1 MRPAPTVVKLGGS
14 HAFSEHLAGWVEAIA
29 DCAGH
34 VIVVPGGGPFADAV
48 RDAQP
53 KIGFDDA
60 AAHHMALLAMEQYG
74 CALASLNGAFVLAD
88 SADAMERAM
97 DARQVPV
104 WMPSRMALAAEDIPA
119 SWDITSDSLAA
130 WLAGHLGARRL
141 LLVKH
146 VGLGAAT
153 VSSPDA
159 TVSSPEATVSS
170 PEATVSSPELIARG
184 IVDPAFPAFLNR
196 AKVSATV
203 LGPADQALL
212 GSIIKSGSAAGTRID
227 P

>member
-14 HAFSEHLAGWVEAIA
+14 HAFSEHLAGWVDAIA

-34 VIVVPGGGPFADAV
+34 AVVVPGGGPFADAV

-88 SADAMERAM
+88 SLAAIQH
-97 DARQVPV
+97 AREAEKVPV
-104 WMPSRMALAAEDIPA
+104 WMPSRMALAAGDIPS

-130 WLAGHLGARRL
+130 WLAGRVGARQL

-146 VGLGAAT
+146 VSLSGTA
-153 VSSPDA
+153 VSL
-159 TVSSPEATVSS
+159 
-170 PEATVSSPELIARG
+170 PELIARG
-184 IVDPAFPAFLNR
+184 IVDQAFAGFLNG
-196 AKVSATV
+196 AKVPAAV
-203 LGPADQALL
+203 LGPTDQALL
-212 GSIIKSGSAAGTRID
+212 GKVMEPGSIVGVRIA

>member
-14 HAFSEHLAGWVEAIA
+14 HAFSEHLAGWVDAIA
-29 DCAGH
+29 GCAGH

-53 KIGFDDA
+53 KIGFNDV

-74 CALASLNGAFVLAD
+74 CALASLNGRFVPAD
-88 SADAMERAM
+88 SLAAIQH
-97 DARQVPV
+97 ARETAKVPV
-104 WMPSRMALAAEDIPA
+104 WMPSRMALAAKDIPC
-119 SWDITSDSLAA
+119 SWEVTSDSLAA
-130 WLAGHLGARRL
+130 WLAGQLGARQL

-146 VGLGAAT
+146 VSLRGTA
-153 VSSPDA
+153 VSL
-159 TVSSPEATVSS
+159 
-170 PEATVSSPELIARG
+170 PELIARG
-184 IVDPAFPAFLNR
+184 IVDPAFSAFLNG
-196 AKVSATV
+196 AKVPAAV

-212 GSIIKSGSAAGTRID
+212 GPIVKTGSAAGTRID

>member
-14 HAFSEHLAGWVEAIA
+14 HAFSEHLAGWVAAIA

-34 VIVVPGGGPFADAV
+34 VVVVPGGGPFADAV

-53 KIGFDDA
+53 KIGFGDD

-74 CALASLNGAFVLAD
+74 CALASLNGTFVLAD
-88 SADAMERAM
+88 SPAAIRQAL
-97 DARQVPV
+97 AATQVPV
-104 WMPSRMALAAEDIPA
+104 WMPSRMALAEDIPA

-130 WLAGHLGARRL
+130 WLAGRIGARQL

-146 VGLGAAT
+146 VSLGAAT
-153 VSSPDA
+153 VSSPEA
-159 TVSSPEATVSS
+159 TASSPEA
-170 PEATVSSPELIARG
+170 AVSSPELIARG
-184 IVDPAFPAFLNR
+184 IVDQAFSEFLNA
-196 AKVSATV
+196 AKVPAAV
-203 LGPADQALL
+203 LGPTDQALL
-212 GSIIKSGSAAGTRID
+212 GSIIKNGSAAGTRID

>member
-1 MRPAPTVVKLGGS
+1 MRPTVVKLGGS
-14 HAFSEHLAGWVEAIA
+14 HAFSEHLAGWVAAIA
-29 DCAGH
+29 GCAGH
-34 VIVVPGGGPFADAV
+34 VVVVPGGGPFADAV

-74 CALASLNGAFVLAD
+74 CALTSLNAALVPAD
-88 SADAMERAM
+88 SLVAIQQALAAEK
-97 DARQVPV
+97 VPV
-104 WMPSRMALAAEDIPA
+104 WMPARMALAADIPA

-130 WLAGHLGARRL
+130 WLAGQLGARQL

-153 VSSPDA
+153 ARLPD
-159 TVSSPEATVSS
+159 
-170 PEATVSSPELIARG
+170 LIARG
-184 IVDPAFPAFLNR
+184 IIDEAFPAFLNGQK
-196 AKVSATV
+196 AAV
-203 LGPADQALL
+203 LGPTDQALL
-212 GSIIKSGSAAGTRID
+212 DTIIRGGSAIGTRID